1 MIEKINDVPDNMVA
15 FRAMGS
21 VSQHDFTN
29 LVIPEVEKLV
39 SRTGKLNYMLVL
51 DTSPKEF
58 TVGAW
63 LEDAF
68 LGLKNITKWN
78 RAAIITDSEGIQKFT
93 DVFSALM
100 PGDFRGFNKADIDR
114 AIDWV
119 SEKINI
125 N

>member
-63 LEDAF
+63 LQDAF
-68 LGLKNITKWN
+68 LGIKNITKWN